1 MKLLNY
7 TSAYFAG
14 ILLIIISIWAG
25 LFYFSMLDEIY
36 DSMDDGLENQ
46 KLLVIRKA
54 AADTTILNQPEFE
67 AGYFTIKEI
76 PAAKART
83 YTDIYQDTLMYMENE
98 EDYEPVRLLRTAFRH
113 PNNRYYELQLI
124 TSMVEEDDLIA
135 DLLYSLVWLYLG
147 LVATIL
153 LLNNFLMRRI
163 WKPFYRLLERLQKF
177 RLENPK
183 EFRVSKTNIE
193 EFRLLNETVQKLIQS
208 NVNAFNSQKQF
219 IENASHELQTP
230 LAISLNKLELLI
242 ENNNLNE
249 EQLQILASVI
259 SNLERSARL
268 NKSLSQLSKIENRQF
283 PEVTDTDLN
292 DLVKNLLED
301 FSELATHRNITLK
314 LEEQAVLRAQMNPD
328 LATIL
333 LTNLLKNAI
342 NHNHSGGFVNVIIQ
356 ENSLAIENTGAG
368 KPLDREQ
375 IFSRFY
381 KGEQSSQSTGLGLAI
396 VKAIA
401 NLYDF
406 RVEYSFQEGLHR
418 FVVYPTPA
426 LPSPKNRGG
435 SFGCCA
441 VR

>member
-14 ILLIIISIWAG
+14 ILLLIISIWAG

-36 DSMDDGLENQ
+36 DSMDDGLGNQ

-54 AADTTILNQPEFE
+54 TADATILNHPEFE
-67 AGYFTIKEI
+67 ESYYTIKEI
-76 PAAKART
+76 PFARAAAYKDV
-83 YTDIYQDTLMYMENE
+83 YVDTLMYMENE
-98 EDYEPVRLLRTAFRH
+98 EDYEPVRLLRSAFRH
-113 PNNRYYELQLI
+113 PNGRYYQLQVI
-124 TSMVEEDDLIA
+124 TSMVEEDDLIE

-153 LLNNFLMRRI
+153 LLNNFLLRKI

-183 EFRVSKTNIE
+183 KFKVSKTNIE
-193 EFRLLNETVQKLIQS
+193 EFKLLNTTVQKLIQS

-249 EQLQILASVI
+249 EQLQLLASVI
-259 SNLERSARL
+259 SNLERSTRL
-268 NKSLSQLSKIENRQF
+268 NRSLSQLTKIENGQF
-283 PEVTDTDLN
+283 VEVSDTNLN
-292 DLVKNLLED
+292 GLVKNLLED
-301 FSELATHRNITLK
+301 FQELAAHRNITLN
-314 LEEQAVLRAQMNPD
+314 LEENATLKPRMNPD
-328 LATIL
+328 LASIL
-333 LTNLLKNAI
+333 FTNLLKNAI
-342 NHNHSGGFVNVIIQ
+342 NHNQSGGFVNVIIQ
-356 ENSLAIENTGAG
+356 EKCFAIENASAG
-368 KPLDREQ
+368 KPLNSEQ

-381 KGEQSSQSTGLGLAI
+381 KGEQNSQSTGLGLAI

-406 RVEYSFQEGLHR
+406 RVEYSFQAEKHR
-418 FVVYPTPA
+418 FTVW
-426 LPSPKNRGG
+426 
-435 SFGCCA
+435 F
-441 VR
+441 